1 VIYRQT
7 VRQPD
12 QSSDFY
18 TTGLVEADQYLDA
31 FHLKVALDH
40 AAAVIPYSRSPQF
53 SGRVGAGRNGQQPK
67 DGRTPPQPILID

>member
-40 AAAVIPYSRSPQF
+40 AAAVIPIPGHRNSAAGWALEETASNQRMEGRHHNRS
-53 SGRVGAGRNGQQPK
+53 
-67 DGRTPPQPILID
+67 

>member
-31 FHLKVALDH
+31 FHLKVALVH

-53 SGRVGAGRNGQQPK
+53 RGRVGAGRTASNQRME
-67 DGRTPPQPILID
+67 GRHHNRS